1 MRFRHCAA
9 LGRNDTCRYLSRARL
24 AELTGY
30 PDFTGYKIL
39 LLFDMHGYTHQNSSA
54 TQKVMTRSGQI
65 SGSLRMVANS
75 CSPKNKGRDNDTLF
89 MLIPETME
97 TFWLLS
103 LKYHPAIFFEPPRR
117 QGREEGQGDSHHW
130 VEKPMAGKQSHIVE
144 KQLMVFTFAPLPSC
158 SS

>member
-1 MRFRHCAA
+1 MC
-9 LGRNDTCRYLSRARL
+9 D
-24 AELTGY
+24 
-30 PDFTGYKIL
+30 
-39 LLFDMHGYTHQNSSA
+39 YTHQNSSA

-103 LKYHPAIFFEPPRR
+103 LKYHPAIFFNR
-117 QGREEGQGDSHHW
+117 QGAKAAKRDKVTVITGLKNRWRENR
-130 VEKPMAGKQSHIVE
+130 VTLLK
-144 KQLMVFTFAPLPSC
+144 